1 MDLPLSSS
9 LAEVKMAVLRAA
21 SSSEKRR
28 LRMADPVSCKPGC
41 SSCCHRLMEITV
53 GEAAVIVS
61 FLRNAGDWKRVR
73 AAASSLAG
81 RARECSADAWFKM
94 KTRCPILTDDGMC
107 GAYQVRPPACA
118 VHFVTSD
125 PSSCDPWSSQTGFAP
140 VDMSDV
146 YLESQVQIGRAVPR
160 GGIMS
165 MTLPLPLALLLADR
179 VAVRTDLTFE
189 QAMEMMARE
198 T

>member
-1 MDLPLSSS
+1 
-9 LAEVKMAVLRAA
+9 MAMLQAA
-21 SSSEKRR
+21 STAEKRR
-28 LRMADPVSCKPGC
+28 LHMVQAASCAPGC
-41 SSCCHRLMEITV
+41 HSCCYRLIEITV
-53 GEAAVIVS
+53 GEAAVIVAH
-61 FLRNAGDWKRVR
+61 LRESGDWKRVR

-81 RARECSADAWFKM
+81 RARECSSDTWFKM
-94 KTRCPILTDDGMC
+94 RTPCPVLADDGMC
-107 GAYQVRPPACA
+107 GAHAVRPPACA

-125 PSSCDPWSSQTGFAP
+125 PASCDPWSPEPGFAP

-146 YLESQVQIGRAVPR
+146 YLESQARIGQSIPP

-165 MTLPLPLALLLADR
+165 MALPMPLALLLADR

-189 QAMEMMARE
+189 QAMEMMVRE

>member
-1 MDLPLSSS
+1 
-9 LAEVKMAVLRAA
+9 MAVLQAV

-28 LRMADPVSCKPGC
+28 LHLAKAASCAPGC
-41 SSCCHRLMEITV
+41 HSCCYRLIEITV

-61 FLRNAGDWKRVR
+61 HLRESGDWKRVR

-81 RARECSADAWFKM
+81 RARECSADTWFKM
-94 KTRCPILTDDGMC
+94 RTPCPVLTKDGAC
-107 GAYQVRPPACA
+107 SAYAVRPPACA

-125 PSSCDPWSSQTGFAP
+125 PASCDPWSSEPGFSP
-140 VDMSDV
+140 VDMSDI
-146 YLESQVQIGRAVPR
+146 YLESQATIGQAIPP

-165 MTLPLPLALLLADR
+165 MALPIPLALLLADR

-189 QAMEMMARE
+189 QAMEMMVRE